1 MKYHLP
7 NQLNEF
13 HSSSLE
19 TWKFSEVKHW
29 FVIGWH
35 GNKLKE
41 SCKIDNLNDIVKK
54 FNISS
59 INKLM
64 EPNKMSPLSTCSCM
78 RELSHIYK
86 SWRLKLWWVSAQ
98 WSLLK
103 PDDQSTNPVY
113 GKFSVIQQ
121 KGTQTSSITSIG
133 AQLRHLN
140 VLKSKYVWWASGRIK
155 NYADNSR
162 KEYNDEL

>member
-1 MKYHLP
+1 MYH
-7 NQLNEF
+7 F
-13 HSSSLE
+13 IKSSS
-19 TWKFSEVKHW
+19 T
-29 FVIGWH
+29 
-35 GNKLKE
+35 KLKLVYDIGSRKVRE
-41 SCKIDNLNDIVKK
+41 INYFNSLPFRQIIASNRFNALASKRERNFWGYQNKIREAE
-54 FNISS
+54 FENIFVVWSR
-59 INKLM
+59 K
-64 EPNKMSPLSTCSCM
+64 
-78 RELSHIYK
+78 LSHIYK

-103 PDDQSTNPVY
+103 PDDQSSNPVF

>member
-1 MKYHLP
+1 MLKLVYDIGSRKVREINYFNSLP
-7 NQLNEF
+7 FRQIIASNRFNALASKRERNFWGYQNKIREAEF
-13 HSSSLE
+13 E
-19 TWKFSEVKHW
+19 NI
-29 FVIGWH
+29 FVVWSR
-35 GNKLKE
+35 K
-41 SCKIDNLNDIVKK
+41 
-54 FNISS
+54 
-59 INKLM
+59 
-64 EPNKMSPLSTCSCM
+64 
-78 RELSHIYK
+78 LSHIYK

-103 PDDQSTNPVY
+103 PDDQSSNPVF